1 MGTIIA
7 DLFVTL
13 DGVYQAPGGAN
24 EDDEGGFEFGGWQAT
39 YFDDES
45 GEVIGAGIDA
55 LDALLLGRKTYDIFA
70 GYWPN
75 RPADDPI
82 AQKFDAVPKF
92 VVSHTP
98 FEPTW
103 QGTTVLTDVATEVA
117 PLKQRFDTTR
127 VIGSG
132 HLVQSLLEHDL
143 ADRLNLYVYPITFGS
158 GKSLF
163 TRGVPAAFTLAAPP
177 RAFPKG
183 AVLLSYDRAGAPV
196 TGVDIDA

>member
-1 MGTIIA
+1 MGTIVA

-24 EDDEGGFEFGGWQAT
+24 EDDEGGFEFGGWQAP
-39 YFDDES
+39 YFD
-45 GEVIGAGIDA
+45 GETGEALDAGFADF
-55 LDALLLGRKTYDIFA
+55 DALLLGRKTYDIFA
-70 GYWPN
+70 GYWPKQS
-75 RPADDPI
+75 ADMPI
-82 AQKFDAVPKF
+82 ARKLNEVPKF

-103 QGTTVLTDVATEVA
+103 QGTTVLTEVSSEIA
-117 PLKQRFDTTR
+117 PLKQRFGTTR

-132 HLVQSLLEHDL
+132 HLVQSLLEADL
-143 ADRLNLYVYPITFGS
+143 VDRLNLYVYPITFGS

-163 TRGVPAAFTLAAPP
+163 TRGVPAAFTLAEPP

-183 AVLLSYDRAGAPV
+183 AVLLAYDRAGAPV
-196 TGVDIDA
+196 TGIDIDA

>member
-1 MGTIIA
+1 MGTIVA

-13 DGVYQAPGGAN
+13 DGVYQGPGGPN
-24 EDDEGGFEFGGWQAT
+24 EDTENGFEFGGWQAP

-45 GEVIGAGIDA
+45 GEAIGAGIDT
-55 LDALLLGRKTYDIFA
+55 LEALLLGRKTYDIFA

-75 RPADDPI
+75 APADVPI
-82 AQKFDAVPKF
+82 AKKFNEVPKF

-103 QGTTVLTDVATEVA
+103 RGTTVLTDASTEVA
-117 PLKQRFDTTR
+117 ALKQRFGTTR

-132 HLVQSLLEHDL
+132 DLVKSLLTYDL
-143 ADRLNLYVYPITFGS
+143 VDRLNLFVYPIAFGE
-158 GKSLF
+158 GKRLF
-163 TRGVPAAFTLAAPP
+163 ASGVPAAFTLAAPP

-183 AVLLSYDRAGAPV
+183 AVLLSYDRAGTPV
-196 TGVDIDA
+196 TGIDIDA